1 MICNMKVL
9 VIVESLTGNTISFLD
24 HLKEIHGDIFEIMS
38 PKDPFAAFQIEK
50 YDKIMIGCYTWSD
63 GKIPKKTKKFVIE
76 NRDILLSKDVL
87 IFGSGWTV
95 YEHFCR
101 AVDNV
106 NIILDN
112 KFPKIKFE
120 LRFDPKIEFETLN
133 EFKNYLK
140 GEMKME
146 YNYAGKQFDTKFLVV
161 GKKSGCKYCTH
172 LNIFMENA
180 MENKF
185 ADVTTKVT
193 LEENEDIY
201 DAVVAET
208 GAMELPIIVNL
219 ETGEHITGFN
229 PPEVMEFFE

>member
-1 MICNMKVL
+1 MKVL
-9 VIVESLTGNTISFLD
+9 AIVESLTGNTVSFLD
-24 HLKEIHGDIFEIMS
+24 YLKRTHGDIFEIMS
-38 PKDPFAAFQIEK
+38 PKDPKTSSCLES
-50 YDKIMIGCYTWSD
+50 YDKILIGCYTWSY
-63 GKIPKKTKKFVIE
+63 GKIPAKTKRFVIE
-76 NRDILLSKDVL
+76 NRDVLLSKDVL
-87 IFGSGWTV
+87 IFGSGWSV
-95 YEHFCR
+95 YENFCG
-101 AVDNV
+101 AVDNIG
-106 NIILDN
+106 IILDE
-112 KFPKIKFE
+112 KFTKIKFE
-120 LRFDPKIEFETLN
+120 LRFDPKIESEALKKFE
-133 EFKNYLK
+133 NYLK

-185 ADVTTKVT
+185 ADVTTKAT
-193 LEENEDIY
+193 LEENQDIY

-219 ETGEHITGFN
+219 ETGSFITGFN